1 MKRISIGYKPA
12 SAVQV
17 GTIVVQGN
25 LVGVAKGNISANVT
39 GQLMV
44 TGVVRAPKATGVS
57 TAMSV
62 GELVYWDAA
71 TGEVT
76 LTVGTNVLVGK
87 VVHAAGDN
95 DHFVR
100 VLLTP

>member
-1 MKRISIGYKPA
+1 MKRSTIGYKPTA
-12 SAVQV
+12 DIQH
-17 GTIVVQGN
+17 GTIVVQGA
-25 LVGVAKGNISANVT
+25 LVGVAKGNISANTT
-39 GQLMV
+39 GQLVV
-44 TGVVRAPKATGVS
+44 TGVIRAPKANGAS
-57 TAMSV
+57 TALSV
-62 GELVYWDAA
+62 GNLVYWDAV

-100 VLLTP
+100 VLLTQ